1 MLTFVLV
8 LDGIVEVMVW
18 AEPGTD
24 DRETFPIPKY
34 TSSAV
39 EEYLHRQLLSPYAHI
54 SIQKYALCMR
64 TTLYT
69 VELVAVV
76 AIIPKYTS
84 SAVEEYLEHA
94 RPVSIT
100 VYIHC
105 TLSRFKSTRNC
116 FMHAHNTVYSRAI
129 CSSWLQGNTWYVG

>member
-39 EEYLHRQLLSPYAHI
+39 EEYLHRQLLSH
-54 SIQKYALCMR
+54 
-64 TTLYT
+64 
-69 VELVAVV
+69 
-76 AIIPKYTS
+76 
-84 SAVEEYLEHA
+84 YLDSK
-94 RPVSIT
+94 V
-100 VYIHC
+100 
-105 TLSRFKSTRNC
+105 RFI
-116 FMHAHNTVYSRAI
+116 HAHNTVSK
-129 CSSWLQGNTWYVG
+129 LQ